1 VPNHDEISNYVAE
14 LHPEDGVAPPRR
26 TGGSRRSS
34 EQSLQLLGGEPARLC
49 REGEGASKRPPEHKL
64 RALCSQVRRTLE
76 LVLPADLELEV
87 RDVIP
92 DADPARLI
100 VLLQAPGGPGQLAG
114 LHARVE
120 GLAPALRREV
130 ARAITRKRCPDLS
143 YRIAPAPRR

>member
-1 VPNHDEISNYVAE
+1 MPNHDEISNYVAE

-26 TGGSRRSS
+26 SGERGRRQSS
-34 EQSLQLLGGEPARLC
+34 ER
-49 REGEGASKRPPEHKL
+49 KL

-100 VLLQAPGGPGQLAG
+100 VLLQAHGGPGQLAE

-130 ARAITRKRCPDLS
+130 ARAITRKRCPDLT
-143 YRIAPAPRR
+143 YRIAPYRSTHSRGWGT

>member
-1 VPNHDEISNYVAE
+1 MPNHDTISDYVGE
-14 LHPEDGVAPPRR
+14 LHPDDGVPPPRK
-26 TGGSRRSS
+26 TGRGERRSS
-34 EQSLQLLGGEPARLC
+34 ER
-49 REGEGASKRPPEHKL
+49 KL

-100 VLLQAPGGPGQLAG
+100 VLLQAPGGPGQLAE

-120 GLAPALRREV
+120 GLAPLLRREV
-130 ARAITRKRCPDLS
+130 AHAITRKRCPDLS
-143 YRIAPAPRR
+143 YRIAPTARRTPAGGGRRR

>member
-1 VPNHDEISNYVAE
+1 MPNHDEITRYVAE
-14 LHPEDGVAPPRR
+14 LHSDDGVAPPRR
-26 TGGSRRSS
+26 TCRSQRRSS
-34 EQSLQLLGGEPARLC
+34 ER
-49 REGEGASKRPPEHKL
+49 KL

-100 VLLQAPGGPGQLAG
+100 VLLQAHGGPDQLAE

-120 GLAPALRREV
+120 GLAPALRSEV